1 MISEQQIKS
10 IIEEVL
16 SSMDKTPAAES
27 SAPVSAPATDIADED
42 VVDFG
47 NLDLRSELLVPNAA
61 NDAAYMKMK
70 ETTPARL
77 GIWRTGPRYLTR
89 TMLRF
94 RADHASA
101 QDAVFNQVDKE
112 FIKEWGILEVR
123 SACEDK
129 DEFLTRPDL
138 GRILDEETKDVL
150 RKNCKKAPRVQIVII
165 DGLSSTAVEV
175 NARDTFESLMQGLQ
189 SHGIETGTPFFIRNG
204 RVPAMDCISEVLEP
218 EVTVALVGER
228 PGLATAESL
237 SCYASYKASTDRPE
251 SNRTVVSNIHKM
263 GTPAVEAGAHIADIV
278 AEMLKQKASGIDLK
292 L

>member
-1 MISEQQIKS
+1 MISEEQIKT

-16 SSMDKTPAAES
+16 SSMDKTPGAAAV
-27 SAPVSAPATDIADED
+27 APVSASQNVADED
-42 VVDFG
+42 IVDFG
-47 NLDLRSELLVPNAA
+47 AQDLRRELMVPNAA
-61 NDAAYMKMK
+61 NDSAYLKLK

-89 TMLRF
+89 SMLRF

-101 QDAVFNQVDKE
+101 QDAVFNQVPKA
-112 FIKEWGILEVR
+112 FIKEWGILEVS
-123 SACEDK
+123 SACRDK

-138 GRILDEETKDVL
+138 GRVLDEENKEIL
-150 RKNCKKAPRVQIVII
+150 LKKCKKAPRVQIIII

-175 NARDTFESLMQGLQ
+175 NARDTFESLMQGLAG
-189 SHGIETGTPFFIRNG
+189 HGIETGTPFFIRNG

-237 SCYASYKASTDRPE
+237 SCYASYKASPHRAE

>member
-1 MISEQQIKS
+1 MISEEQLKH
-10 IIEEVL
+10 IIEGVL
-16 SSMDKTPAAES
+16 SSLDKTEADAPASYAA
-27 SAPVSAPATDIADED
+27 APVSDDEIE
-42 VVDFG
+42 DFG
-47 NLDLRSELLVPNAA
+47 AIDLRSELLVPGAS
-61 NDAAYMKMK
+61 NDSAYLKLK

-101 QDAVFNQVDKE
+101 QDAVFNSVSKE
-112 FIKEWGILEVR
+112 FIKDWGILEVS
-123 SACEDK
+123 SACQDK

-138 GRILDEETKDVL
+138 GRILDEENADIL
-150 RKNCKKAPRVQIVII
+150 RQNCKKAPRVQIVII

-175 NARDTFESLMQGLQ
+175 NARDTYESLMQGLKG
-189 SHGIETGTPFFIRNG
+189 HGIETGTPFFIRNG
-204 RVPAMDCISEVLEP
+204 RVPSMDCISEILEP
-218 EVTVALVGER
+218 EVTIALVGER

-237 SCYASYKASTDRPE
+237 SCYASYKASTTRPE